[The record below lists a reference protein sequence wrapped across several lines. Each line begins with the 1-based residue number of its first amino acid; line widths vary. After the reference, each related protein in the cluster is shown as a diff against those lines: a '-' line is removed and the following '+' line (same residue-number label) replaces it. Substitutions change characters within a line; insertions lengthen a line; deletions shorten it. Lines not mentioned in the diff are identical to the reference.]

1 MSTFPI
7 YQTVLGNL
15 RSGAWTRYLEVGCG
29 LGQDLRKLIYDGAP
43 ASAVLG
49 TDLLAGLLTSG
60 QTLFHDADSLPL
72 GTSLLAADFLDEG
85 PENVLAAAQLD
96 GSVDVVHASM
106 FLHCFDRPTQL
117 RACRRIVRL
126 LKPQPGVMVVGK
138 SGGVAATGKGGREE
152 VAKGPLGSL
161 GGVVRTTF
169 LHDVDSFKALWD
181 DVGRETSTSWEVE
194 AVEEEVHDAGN
205 LYFDEN
211 DHRWVTFVVT
221 RK

>member
-1 MSTFPI
+1 M
-7 YQTVLGNL
+7 LENL
-15 RSGAWTRYLEVGCG
+15 RSGVWTRYLEVGCG
-29 LGQDLRKLIYDGAP
+29 LGQDLRKLIHDGAP

-60 QTLFHDADSLPL
+60 QTLFRDADTLAL
-72 GTSLLAADFLDEG
+72 GTSLLAVDFLDEG
-85 PENVLAAAQLD
+85 PDNTLATAQLD

-126 LKPQPGVMVVGK
+126 LKPKPGVAVVGK
-138 SGGVAATGKGGREE
+138 TGGVTVTGQEGREE

-169 LHDVDSFKALWD
+169 LHDVNSFKALWD
-181 DVGRETSTSWEVE
+181 EVGRETRTTWEVE
-194 AVEEEVHDAGN
+194 TVEEEVRDAGN

-211 DHRWVTFVVT
+211 DHRWVRFVVV